1 MLHAIVSPRRIGK
14 TTTQFSAR
22 NLLTDNTNPVKRKA
36 EKMKMKP
43 QREEYEQLLAQA
55 AVIMGGWMSFFPA
68 PECVEQQ
75 EVVDATLEWLKET
88 KKAVE

>member
-1 MLHAIVSPRRIGK
+1 
-14 TTTQFSAR
+14 
-22 NLLTDNTNPVKRKA
+22 
-36 EKMKMKP
+36 MKMKP
-43 QREEYEQLLAQA
+43 QREDYEELLGQA
-55 AVIMGGWMSFFPA
+55 AIIMGGWMSFFPA